1 MNFNKI
7 FDKNV
12 TYDDIKSNQKTKLY
26 TLFSQ
31 YIFYIYMFLGLRLG
45 FF

>member
-7 FDKNV
+7 FENNV
-12 TYDDIKSNQKTKLY
+12 TYDDIKSDKKKRLY

-31 YIFYIYMFLGLRLG
+31 YISLYMFLGLTRE

>member
-7 FDKNV
+7 FEKNV
-12 TYDDIKSNQKTKLY
+12 TYDDIKSDKKRLY

-31 YIFYIYMFLGLRLG
+31 YIFYICS
-45 FF
+45 

>member
-31 YIFYIYMFLGLRLG
+31 YIFLYMLLVIFH
-45 FF
+45 FI